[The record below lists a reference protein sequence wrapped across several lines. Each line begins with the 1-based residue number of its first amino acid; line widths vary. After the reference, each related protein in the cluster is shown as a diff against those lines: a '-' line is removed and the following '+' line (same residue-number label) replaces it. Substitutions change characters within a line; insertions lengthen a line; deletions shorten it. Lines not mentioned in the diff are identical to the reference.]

1 MNSLNFYHT
10 ELKDRPIMP
19 ALLAQAGISVPP
31 GRYIRIPSSVYDDT
45 NPSAYVYPDS
55 VCDYGD
61 GNKQYDLLAVARE
74 WLGLQL
80 DQAVALIAELAGVI
94 PPMPFQG
101 EVKRVSYRP
110 ITFTP
115 RTDPNEFALFA
126 TQAEEALIAQATPEA
141 AAAYDYLTARSLTAS
156 VLHYRLGVADG
167 TVHARLPHRIWGGM
181 VTFPSWHAGQL
192 LALKGRNL
200 LPKEAG
206 REMRNLAGAGTAPY
220 GLRELA
226 GDGAVLIVEGETD
239 VLSVWEAFEGEI
251 NVVGIPGATHWKKLQ
266 HEALRGR
273 RFFLCLDTDEAGERA
288 VQEAQ
293 RWAADEGRALS
304 VIRTLGDKN
313 ALLTAHGPDHLRRE
327 IERVVKGVQRR
338 AARRIA

>member
-1 MNSLNFYHT
+1 MTLLDFYKD

-31 GRYIRIPSSVYDDT
+31 GRYIRIPSTVYDDT
-45 NPSAYVYPDS
+45 HPSAYVYPNA

-61 GNKQYDLLAVARE
+61 GNRQYDLLAVARD

-80 DQAVALIAELAGVI
+80 DQAVALIAELAGVT
-94 PPMPFQG
+94 PPTPFRG
-101 EVKRVSYRP
+101 EVRRVDYRP
-110 ITFTP
+110 IIATP
-115 RTDPNEFALFA
+115 RTDPNTYA
-126 TQAEEALIAQATPEA
+126 TYAAQAEGALHSLSTPEA
-141 AAAYDYLTARSLTAS
+141 RAALDYLLSRGLEAS
-156 VLHYRLGVADG
+156 ALHYRLGVGDS
-167 TVHARLPHRIWGGM
+167 TVQARAPHRIWQGM
-181 VTFPSWHAGQL
+181 VTFPTWYAGQL

-200 LPKEAG
+200 LPKGEG

-220 GLRELA
+220 GLRELS

-239 VLSVWEAFEGEI
+239 VLSVWEAFAGEV

-266 HEALRGR
+266 HPALAGR

-304 VIRTLGDKN
+304 VIRGIGDKN
-313 ALLTAHGPDHLRRE
+313 QLLCEAGPAHLRRTLE
-327 IERVVKGVQRR
+327 EAVRGVQRR
-338 AARRIA
+338 AARRVA